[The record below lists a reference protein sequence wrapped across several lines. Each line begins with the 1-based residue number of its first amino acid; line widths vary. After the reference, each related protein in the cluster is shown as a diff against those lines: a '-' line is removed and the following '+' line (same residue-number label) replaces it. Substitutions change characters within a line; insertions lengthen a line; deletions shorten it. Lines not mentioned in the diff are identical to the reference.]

1 VITIRH
7 PFSNRCASF
16 ANCPGN
22 HPFVS
27 LKSPGCITITGLL
40 LSSPSNWEKLFC
52 FIFLFLPE
60 NDINLTYN
68 KLHFN
73 TFVAFLL
80 ACVAEVGLVIP
91 SDGVGIE
98 SIAITPLSIATSY
111 ITVQTDNNLFS
122 SSIILSMFEL
132 SAKKFF
138 SI

>member
-1 VITIRH
+1 
-7 PFSNRCASF
+7 
-16 ANCPGN
+16 
-22 HPFVS
+22 
-27 LKSPGCITITGLL
+27 
-40 LSSPSNWEKLFC
+40 
-52 FIFLFLPE
+52 
-60 NDINLTYN
+60 
-68 KLHFN
+68 
-73 TFVAFLL
+73 VAFLL
-80 ACVAEVGLVIP
+80 ACVVEVGLVIP